1 MFCADLVTADTV
13 STSAATP
20 RASGLASAEGAADE
34 DEEEKKEDQEPTEK
48 NKGKNN
54 ISLYSNLLTGSNRG
68 NFSSNPA

>member
-20 RASGLASAEGAADE
+20 RASGLAQTAEGAAIEE
-34 DEEEKKEDQEPTEK
+34 DEEKKKDKEPTEE
-48 NKGKNN
+48 NEGKNN
-54 ISLYSNLLTGSNRG
+54 ISLYSNLTGSNRG